1 MSVYLSVAGV
11 WYNKP
16 VMGSTL
22 ASMLLVHV
30 RDTRYAKKGFHLLSV
45 CVCGARIMMELGQ
58 QEPKA
63 KRATAENGNT
73 KSTFELLPKL
83 LTMFVD
89 NIWTL
94 STTLKV
100 T

>member
-1 MSVYLSVAGV
+1 
-11 WYNKP
+11 
-16 VMGSTL
+16 MGSTL
-22 ASMLLVHV
+22 ASSLYGAPCMYDV
-30 RDTRYAKKGFHLLSV
+30 RKKGLSPAL
-45 CVCGARIMMELGQ
+45 CVRGPRIMMELGQ

-63 KRATAENGNT
+63 KRAPAENGST